1 MQEKKDVN
9 LEMKENQPLLVLLQ
23 SEQPIKESHAAFF
36 LLLALFSEWHISPC
50 VSDCAH
56 PGKVEK
62 I

>member
-36 LLLALFSEWHISPC
+36 YYWLCFQSGTSVPVFQTVLIQA
-50 VSDCAH
+50 
-56 PGKVEK
+56 K
-62 I
+62 